1 MATVTFVKYTKQ
13 SAGALRGV
21 ARYVSQEK
29 KTDGQQLVSGLH
41 CFPQFACQ
49 EFLATRH
56 IHHKNSPVYFY
67 HYVQSFHPD
76 ELITGEQAHAIAK
89 KFASKAW
96 PESEVLI
103 ATHIDAKHI
112 HSHFIINAVCCESGR
127 MLRQGPDTLSKL
139 RSLSDQICFTH
150 GLSVITPKKGQTEG
164 MSSREYRS
172 AAKGESWKFQ
182 LMAMI
187 DDCMKYARSKHEFIA
202 LMNSEGYG
210 VCWETGRKSITY
222 TCPNGMK
229 CRDKRLHQPKYLKEM
244 MEHEF
249 RIRAEIIYGRTEA
262 AECSQDI
269 RGDGS
274 TGNDA
279 HTTGPG
285 AITGPS
291 DSVRMGRA
299 ADDAQRTVSDHNN
312 AERFA
317 PTDLSSDPTHTD
329 APASSDDKGASGYPD
344 ADGTG
349 WEAER
354 EILLA
359 YEIAASANQAQP
371 DMAADPGDLTGL
383 LGNVAQ
389 LGYTLERMADTPVA
403 DSTVM
408 SSHTDSKALKK
419 QREKRIAMGHKAD
432 DHEEQR
438 SYQQTMY

>member
-21 ARYVSQEK
+21 SRYVSQEK
-29 KTDGQQLVSGLH
+29 KTDEQKLVSGLN
-41 CFPQFACQ
+41 CSPQFACQ

-67 HYVQSFHPD
+67 HYVQSFHPK
-76 ELITGEQAHAIAK
+76 EPVSGTQAHAIAK
-89 KFASKAW
+89 EFAARAW

-103 ATHIDAKHI
+103 ATHIDAGHI
-112 HSHFIINAVCCESGR
+112 HSHFIINAVCCGSGK

-139 RSLSDQICFTH
+139 RPLSDQICLAH
-150 GLSVITPKKGQTEG
+150 GLSVITPKEGPAEG

-187 DDCMKYARSKHEFIA
+187 DDCMKYARSKHEFIG

-210 VCWETGRKSITY
+210 VYWEAGRKNITY

-229 CRDKRLHQPKYLKEM
+229 CRDKRLHDPKYLKEM

-262 AECSQDI
+262 TKCYKDI
-269 RGDGS
+269 RSNGS
-274 TGNDA
+274 TGIDA
-279 HTTGPG
+279 YAT
-285 AITGPS
+285 APS
-291 DSVRMGRA
+291 TVTSPSNSARMGGA
-299 ADDAQRTVSDHNN
+299 ADNAQRAVSDHNN
-312 AERFA
+312 AERFTA
-317 PTDLSSDPTHTD
+317 TDLSSDSPHAD
-329 APASSDDKGASGYPD
+329 APASNDDKGASGD
-344 ADGTG
+344 QKADGTG

-359 YEIAASANQAQP
+359 YEITASANQAPP
-371 DMAADPGDLTGL
+371 DMAADSGDLTGL
-383 LGNVAQ
+383 LGDVAQ
-389 LGYTLERMADTPVA
+389 LGHNLERMADAPVA

-419 QREKRIAMGHKAD
+419 QREKKIAMGHKVD
-432 DHEEQR
+432 DHEEQKR
-438 SYQQTMY
+438 YQQTMY